1 MAIGTCT
8 RTVDECPSQSSIPLL
23 VLYIFAGAYQKIP
36 NLQFQYRHYLAGKKK
51 HYFKW
56 GWQLAKNV
64 TYPHSGSLFRSGLAL
79 KLGATKNPGNFSW
92 EFWGEG
98 DSLPKLPTKNDPF
111 GRSGPRT

>member
-51 HYFKW
+51 
-56 GWQLAKNV
+56 
-64 TYPHSGSLFRSGLAL
+64 TLFQMGLAACQ
-79 KLGATKNPGNFSW
+79 KCNI
-92 EFWGEG
+92 
-98 DSLPKLPTKNDPF
+98 PTFRKSISEWV
-111 GRSGPRT
+111 GT